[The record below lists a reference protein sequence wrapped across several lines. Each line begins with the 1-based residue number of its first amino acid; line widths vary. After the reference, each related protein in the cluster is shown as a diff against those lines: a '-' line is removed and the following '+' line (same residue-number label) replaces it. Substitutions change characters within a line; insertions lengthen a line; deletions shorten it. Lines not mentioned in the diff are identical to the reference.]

1 MDVYDN
7 LPEEWR
13 KERFMRMDKAMNK
26 IDEIVE
32 QLNEFHRLPKIAAG
46 VTEIIDPK
54 ERENALEAV
63 TNVMRFVS
71 VNIVRIGELVNDGL
85 TVPEEK
91 P

>member
-13 KERFMRMDKAMNK
+13 KERFMRMDKALKK

-32 QLNEFHRLPKIAAG
+32 QLNEFHRLPKIASG

-54 ERENALEAV
+54 ERENAMEAV

-71 VNIVRIGELVNDGL
+71 LNIVRIGELVNDGL

-91 P
+91 T